1 MMQKWKKKN
10 QRNIIMRIYLETTE
24 IIGGIKLKKRI
35 LITLILAL
43 LILGIATTVNASEQ
57 TAFITSTEITSNNN
71 AYSNET
77 LGENRI
83 SFL

>member
-24 IIGGIKLKKRI
+24 IIGGIKLKRI

>member
-1 MMQKWKKKN
+1 MKN
-10 QRNIIMRIYLETTE
+10 R
-24 IIGGIKLKKRI
+24 GGIKLKRI

>member
-1 MMQKWKKKN
+1 MQKWKKKN

-24 IIGGIKLKKRI
+24 IIGGIKLKRI

>member
-24 IIGGIKLKKRI
+24 IIGGIKLKRI

-57 TAFITSTEITSNNN
+57 TAFITSTEIISNNN